1 MSESEEADYQQERE
15 LWLAQLAQRPDSLY
29 SGPER
34 RHSPP
39 HESCLMTHIELM
51 EKNADG
57 V

>member
-1 MSESEEADYQQERE
+1 MSDSEEADYHRERE
-15 LWLAQLAQRPDSLY
+15 LWLAQLAQRPESLY
-29 SGPER
+29 NGPER

-39 HESCLMTHIELM
+39 HESCLMTHIELI